1 MQIVKKLLE
10 LGLDPDTAAT
20 LHYSEG
26 ADVFVHNET
35 EIETA
40 LEETD
45 VVQTLSALLAEP
57 GGLTVTTTFGIH
69 ILEELRSSGLLDDYE
84 RGSECFED
92 FLAEVLTENF
102 YEFDFIETEVKR
114 YDHKRGFCTLSA
126 EVKVPIGEI
135 IEKYPYIGS
144 WTVSVPTENGTLT
157 LD

>member
-1 MQIVKKLLE
+1 MQTIKKLSE
-10 LGLDPDTAAT
+10 LNLDPGTMAT
-20 LHYSEG
+20 LRYSDG
-26 ADVFVHNET
+26 VDVFVHNET

-57 GGLTVTTTFGIH
+57 GGLTVTTTFNTH

-84 RGSECFED
+84 RGSEEFED
-92 FLAEVLTENF
+92 FLTEVITENF
-102 YEFDFIETEVKR
+102 YEFDFIDTNIEH
-114 YDHKRGFCTLSA
+114 YDHKRGFCTLTA
-126 EVKVPIGEI
+126 KVNIPVSEL

-157 LD
+157 LE